1 VERVCQR
8 GGGKVVERV
17 CGLEE
22 AKREFERGWD
32 GEEEDG
38 IDEEWEL

>member
-1 VERVCQR
+1 MERVCQR

-22 AKREFERGWD
+22 VKKEFERGWD
-32 GEEEDG
+32 GEEEEG
-38 IDEEWEL
+38 MDEEWEL